1 MKLKYQLFFLI
12 AVINFNCKNQDVNTE
27 TSIPVT
33 KNERKIVYGDDV
45 IEATLIN
52 IQVEG
57 NVLKGKLEFQ
67 NKRRN
72 KVSFHLKDFIFKCGD
87 NKGVL
92 PNKNIAQK
100 KISKEIPNFENMTN
114 EEQSKARFKSLRQKI
129 KSIYLFNLVVKL
141 EPYKKMT
148 KEIEIDFQNEIE
160 IEKLKFYFNG
170 QYKSLL
176 NL

>member
-1 MKLKYQLFFLI
+1 
-12 AVINFNCKNQDVNTE
+12 
-27 TSIPVT
+27 
-33 KNERKIVYGDDV
+33 
-45 IEATLIN
+45 
-52 IQVEG
+52 
-57 NVLKGKLEFQ
+57 
-67 NKRRN
+67 
-72 KVSFHLKDFIFKCGD
+72 
-87 NKGVL
+87 
-92 PNKNIAQK
+92 
-100 KISKEIPNFENMTN
+100 MTN

-141 EPYKKMT
+141 EPYEKMT